1 MIVNVGNLKIATNQ
15 AFSWLPNYS
24 ISGHLLAGL
33 HLKLTVLRRARERI
47 LATNYSDFPITDL
60 LVRQRLSTDATES
73 HGMLGDLGHL
83 NMSR

>member
-1 MIVNVGNLKIATNQ
+1 MLEISKIATNQ
-15 AFSWLPNYS
+15 VFSWLPNYS
-24 ISGHLLAGL
+24 ISAHLLAGL
-33 HLKLTVLRRARERI
+33 HVSSPYYVVQESESV
-47 LATNYSDFPITDL
+47 ATNYGDFPITDL